1 MAKRFNMI
9 VKETKSSFLSLSL
22 PDKRQIG
29 KVHSVFAT
37 SLNIMVNNQLI
48 NFSQEGMSLSAHGCI
63 LGKKKMGTLLELCRP
78 KDIVKVENDKITFY
92 TKQGVE
98 SVDLSDFT
106 EMDLSLTKINIADQS
121 IAGTSVFQ
129 SLKAV
134 SFEEEIGIAC
144 DGKAKAVFDILNN
157 IATSSEEEKNKAVT
171 FLIGRGKGLTP
182 SGDDILSGFIM
193 IRKSFLEKDN
203 FQEYVK
209 EKLKVQKTTDI
220 SEAYYNALF
229 SGYVSSLFL
238 TFLSAFE
245 TNETLNTNQ
254 LIKLIGKYGHT
265 SGYDTLL
272 GMYLGLQS
280 LINEM
285 EE

>member
-1 MAKRFNMI
+1 MI

>member
-63 LGKKKMGTLLELCRP
+63 LGKKDGDPLELCRP

-157 IATSSEEEKNKAVT
+157 IATSSEEEKIKP
-171 FLIGRGKGLTP
+171 L
-182 SGDDILSGFIM
+182 LS
-193 IRKSFLEKDN
+193 
-203 FQEYVK
+203 
-209 EKLKVQKTTDI
+209 
-220 SEAYYNALF
+220 
-229 SGYVSSLFL
+229 
-238 TFLSAFE
+238 
-245 TNETLNTNQ
+245 
-254 LIKLIGKYGHT
+254 
-265 SGYDTLL
+265 
-272 GMYLGLQS
+272 
-280 LINEM
+280 
-285 EE
+285 

>member
-1 MAKRFNMI
+1 
-9 VKETKSSFLSLSL
+9 
-22 PDKRQIG
+22 
-29 KVHSVFAT
+29 
-37 SLNIMVNNQLI
+37 
-48 NFSQEGMSLSAHGCI
+48 
-63 LGKKKMGTLLELCRP
+63 
-78 KDIVKVENDKITFY
+78 
-92 TKQGVE
+92 
-98 SVDLSDFT
+98 
-106 EMDLSLTKINIADQS
+106 
-121 IAGTSVFQ
+121 
-129 SLKAV
+129 
-134 SFEEEIGIAC
+134 
-144 DGKAKAVFDILNN
+144 
-157 IATSSEEEKNKAVT
+157 
-171 FLIGRGKGLTP
+171 
-182 SGDDILSGFIM
+182 M

>member
-134 SFEEEIGIAC
+134 SFEEEIG
-144 DGKAKAVFDILNN
+144 
-157 IATSSEEEKNKAVT
+157 
-171 FLIGRGKGLTP
+171 
-182 SGDDILSGFIM
+182 
-193 IRKSFLEKDN
+193 
-203 FQEYVK
+203 
-209 EKLKVQKTTDI
+209 
-220 SEAYYNALF
+220 
-229 SGYVSSLFL
+229 
-238 TFLSAFE
+238 
-245 TNETLNTNQ
+245 
-254 LIKLIGKYGHT
+254 
-265 SGYDTLL
+265 
-272 GMYLGLQS
+272 
-280 LINEM
+280 
-285 EE
+285 